1 MVDRFKAAMAALLGV
16 LTGLW
21 GWLGWLVVGWAACM
35 VLDYITGSAAAC
47 KDGAWSSGAA
57 KEGIWHKAGMIVV
70 VLVAAGA
77 DLLIAAVLENLPLV
91 ALPFQYSWGASPKTP
106 YRWEP
111 RCRVGWLSCWP
122 LARAPWT
129 PPGRP
134 SAGRIRKSEIQPPRR
149 FGCLRGGCFVCGKF
163 PDVWDF
169 GGQVREK
176 SSHW

>member
-1 MVDRFKAAMAALLGV
+1 MDVVDRFKAAMAALLGV

-91 ALPFQYSWGASPKTP
+91 ALPFQYSGLICPVVLVWYIITELGSMAENAAGMGSDVPP
-106 YRWEP
+106 WLLRLLA
-111 RCRVGWLSCWP
+111 VGKN
-122 LARAPWT
+122 AIDD
-129 PPGRP
+129 
-134 SAGRIRKSEIQPPRR
+134 AGEAIAGEIPHEAHKIQ
-149 FGCLRGGCFVCGKF
+149 GGV
-163 PDVWDF
+163 
-169 GGQVREK
+169 QR
-176 SSHW
+176 

>member
-1 MVDRFKAAMAALLGV
+1 MMDMVNKFKAAVAALLGV

-21 GWLGWLVVGWAACM
+21 GWLGWLVVGWVACM

-91 ALPFQYSWGASPKTP
+91 ALPFQYSGLICPVVLVWYIVTELGSITENAVQMGAPVP
-106 YRWEP
+106 
-111 RCRVGWLSCWP
+111 GWLVKL
-122 LARAPWT
+122 LAA
-129 PPGRP
+129 GK
-134 SAGRIRKSEIQPPRR
+134 SAVDAAGEA
-149 FGCLRGGCFVCGKF
+149 LGGEDK
-163 PDVWDF
+163 
-169 GGQVREK
+169 EK
-176 SSHW
+176 